1 MVLFCRFSADSITFI
16 FNIGFVFCVFFRWI
30 FVNKLFTCF
39 KCPYLVRS
47 VLMWNLQQKCFH
59 VKTKILAEFQI
70 CISVPLGFEVF
81 EAHFLIKHFL
91 KISQFCFTL
100 SVQQVF
106 YVYYKIRSSYKQKFL
121 LLLSQK
127 RLSLEKCLANLLTNR
142 FPPKRQFIYH
152 KGKLLKHKGVAKPCT
167 HFHPSPSTSNQ
178 VISASTL
185 LSATSS
191 TL

>member
-1 MVLFCRFSADSITFI
+1 
-16 FNIGFVFCVFFRWI
+16 
-30 FVNKLFTCF
+30 
-39 KCPYLVRS
+39 
-47 VLMWNLQQKCFH
+47 MWNLQQKCFH

-106 YVYYKIRSSYKQKFL
+106 YVYYKIRSSYKQQFL
-121 LLLSQK
+121 LLLSEK